1 MIMNENISGLER
13 FQKEKRQQTIEKV
26 EQAIRSLQAEGK
38 EVNFKSVSNAS
49 FITRKTLYKV
59 PRIREMIEGLRK
71 TPERQSN
78 FYQESL
84 KRKVAELEKEN
95 RELKDKVKYLSG
107 VKYGVVKL
115 KEFIAESIAARS
127 A

>member
-1 MIMNENISGLER
+1 MNENTSGLER

-26 EQAIRSLQAEGK
+26 ERAIETLQSEGR

-71 TPERQSN
+71 TPERQSS

-84 KRKVAELEKEN
+84 KRRITELEKEN
-95 RELKDKVKYLSG
+95 MELKDKVKHLSG